1 MKIPTVSIDRD
12 GVRVV
17 INKSDFQEGVDK
29 LWGNKKDPASA
40 PIEVPKV
47 SKPVAVHKGG
57 GRWIVEADGKPV
69 HEDTLTKAEA
79 KALVAAY

>member
-1 MKIPTVSIDRD
+1 MRIQTVLINRD
-12 GVRVV
+12 GTQVM
-17 INKSDFQEGVDK
+17 INKSDFQEGTDK
-29 LWGNKKDPASA
+29 LWGNKKAPAL
-40 PIEVPKV
+40 IEVPKV